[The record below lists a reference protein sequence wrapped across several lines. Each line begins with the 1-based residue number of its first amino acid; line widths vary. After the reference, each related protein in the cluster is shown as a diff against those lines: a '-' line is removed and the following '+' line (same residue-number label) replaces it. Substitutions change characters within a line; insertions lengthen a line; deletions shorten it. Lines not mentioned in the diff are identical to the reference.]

1 MPSEAGYS
9 IFNILGKPMENI
21 FKKLLNSVSV
31 LLIIFM
37 LVMGFLG
44 DIISESLGIPVA
56 QTIIGFMVL
65 GIPLSILSLVLY
77 SKSKK

>member
-9 IFNILGKPMENI
+9 IFNILRKPMENT

-37 LVMGFLG
+37 LVIGFLG
-44 DIISESLGIPVA
+44 DIITKSLGITVA
-56 QTIIGFMVL
+56 ETLLGCTIL
-65 GIPLSILSLVLY
+65 GIPLGILSLVLY